1 LNNNE
6 GIMTQETAS
15 FLSLR
20 EIGRRLGIP
29 PSTVVYYKDRF
40 ARFFPVAGGAGRRRR
55 YPTESMDLF
64 RRIREMFEKNWSA
77 EQIEQ
82 ELAAG
87 YSLFE
92 PEAGGPAHAPEAEPP
107 AGLAAALERVSDL
120 LDQQGLF
127 HSEVRSLREEVAALR
142 RERAESEARQA
153 AQVRLLEQE
162 ILELRG
168 LLRRNSSDSLVFP
181 PADYLDLPL
190 VVRTGQS
197 EYLGVLGRNSRP
209 FRLQDFA
216 ALLEGGPVRATPPVL
231 TWRPQGQGWILDL
244 QDVSV
249 GGQERR
255 IVLETERTVTPS
267 KNAVA
272 LVRRLA
278 VNGQDAPDA
287 LLLSLFRQIRESFGG

>member
-1 LNNNE
+1 
-6 GIMTQETAS
+6 MAQETSS

-40 ARFFPVAGGAGRRRR
+40 ARFFPAAGGAGRRRR
-55 YPTESMDLF
+55 YPAESMDLI

-82 ELAAG
+82 ELAGG
-87 YSLFE
+87 YGLFE
-92 PEAGGPAHAPEAEPP
+92 AAAAPPRTPVEDAP
-107 AGLAAALERVSDL
+107 AGLASALERVSDL

-127 HSEVRSLREEVAALR
+127 HSEVRSLREEVAVLR
-142 RERAESEARQA
+142 RERAESEARQG
-153 AQVRLLEQE
+153 AQVRALEQE
-162 ILELRG
+162 LAELRG
-168 LLRRNSSDSLVFP
+168 LLRQNGASGSLAFP

-190 VVRTGQS
+190 VVGTGQG
-197 EYLGVLGRNSRP
+197 EYLGVLGRNSQP
-209 FRLQDFA
+209 FRLKDFA
-216 ALLEGGPVRATPPVL
+216 ALLEGSPVRATPPVL
-231 TWRPQGQGWILDL
+231 AWRRAGQGWTLDL

-255 IVLETERTVTPS
+255 IVLDTVRTVTPS

-272 LVRRLA
+272 LVQRLS

>member
-1 LNNNE
+1 
-6 GIMTQETAS
+6 MAQETSS

-40 ARFFPVAGGAGRRRR
+40 ARFFPAAGGAGRRRR
-55 YPTESMDLF
+55 YPADSMDLI

-82 ELAAG
+82 ELSAG
-87 YSLFE
+87 YGLFE
-92 PEAGGPAHAPEAEPP
+92 SAAEAPAPGPAADAS
-107 AGLAAALERVSDL
+107 GLAAALERVSDL

-142 RERAESEARQA
+142 RERAESEARQD
-153 AQVRLLEQE
+153 AQVRALEQE
-162 ILELRG
+162 LAELRG
-168 LLRRNSSDSLVFP
+168 LLRQNGGSGSLAFP

-190 VVRTGQS
+190 VVRTGQG
-197 EYLGVLGRNSRP
+197 EYLGVLGRNSQP
-209 FRLQDFA
+209 FRLKDFA
-216 ALLEGGPVRATPPVL
+216 ALLEGSPVRATPPVL
-231 TWRPQGQGWILDL
+231 AWRRAGQGWILDL

-255 IVLETERTVTPS
+255 IVLDTARTVTPS

-272 LVRRLA
+272 LVQRLS

>member
-1 LNNNE
+1 MVPE
-6 GIMTQETAS
+6 AAS

-55 YPTESMDLF
+55 YPAESMDLF

-82 ELAAG
+82 ELAGG
-87 YSLFE
+87 YGLFE
-92 PEAGGPAHAPEAEPP
+92 SGGAPVTPEADAP

-142 RERAESEARQA
+142 RERAESESRQA
-153 AQVRLLEQE
+153 AQVRTLEQE
-162 ILELRG
+162 LAELRG
-168 LLRRNSSDSLVFP
+168 LLRRNGSESLVFP

-190 VVRTGQS
+190 VVRTDQG

-209 FRLQDFA
+209 FRLKDFA
-216 ALLEGGPVRATPPVL
+216 ALLEGSPVRATPPVQ
-231 TWRPQGQGWILDL
+231 TWRPKGQGWVLDL

-255 IVLETERTVTPS
+255 IVLETSRTVTPS

-272 LVRRLA
+272 LVQRLA

>member
-1 LNNNE
+1 
-6 GIMTQETAS
+6 M
-15 FLSLR
+15 
-20 EIGRRLGIP
+20 
-29 PSTVVYYKDRF
+29 
-40 ARFFPVAGGAGRRRR
+40 
-55 YPTESMDLF
+55 
-64 RRIREMFEKNWSA
+64 
-77 EQIEQ
+77 
-82 ELAAG
+82 
-87 YSLFE
+87 
-92 PEAGGPAHAPEAEPP
+92 
-107 AGLAAALERVSDL
+107 
-120 LDQQGLF
+120 
-127 HSEVRSLREEVAALR
+127 AALR